1 MGVALS
7 PPPGRYAVAIV
18 TKLIRLQRRHSHHL
32 SLLLS
37 RCRCRSGSHIDSRN
51 ERSRRVGRRDGLGWR
66 GSNDGGLRGFL
77 AFGRGL
83 SGLGCAIGR
92 GTVVLVDFEGV
103 DGPESLFE
111 SFGIVPHEGI
121 AVTPMSFGALTVVP
135 FTSPFPAEACVED
148 NVVVTEVVVDVAV
161 ALEDGLRRVPPT
173 GIGSTAGDIG
183 RYLSARPEPDLDV
196 LGGPL
201 SCVNSA
207 FSSIEPSPVGGRRRG
222 TDRAALVFKLPGI
235 VDIATGRDKFTGKAG
250 IVPDTATSVG
260 VQGHRV

>member
-1 MGVALS
+1 MS
-7 PPPGRYAVAIV
+7 
-18 TKLIRLQRRHSHHL
+18 KLIRLQRRHSHHL

-51 ERSRRVGRRDGLGWR
+51 ERSRRVGRRGGLGWR
-66 GSNDGGLRGFL
+66 GSNDGGLRGFR
-77 AFGRGL
+77 AFGWGL

-103 DGPESLFE
+103 DGPESLLE
-111 SFGIVPHEGI
+111 SLGIVPHEGI
-121 AVTPMSFGALTVVP
+121 AVTPMSLGAGTA
-135 FTSPFPAEACVED
+135 FKRFASPRATEGGVED
-148 NVVVTEVVVDVAV
+148 DVVVAEVVVDVAV

-207 FSSIEPSPVGGRRRG
+207 SSSIEPSPVGGRRRG